1 MFTGGAAG
9 ARGPASRV
17 RQGQDDLITVSISL
31 QDAVFGVEKT
41 IERRSAVT
49 CKSCNGEG
57 TAEGT
62 QPETCTTCA
71 GHGYMQRRVQSILG
85 TVMQQVECPD
95 CHGYGTVIKTP
106 CPECHG
112 QGRVRE
118 DVPLTFT
125 IPAGV
130 HDQARIRLRGKGEAG
145 LHGGPNG
152 DLYVDLN
159 VKRDKYFSRE
169 GDNLATTVN
178 IPMAAAALGTV
189 IPLKTFDGD
198 QEVSIPAGTQSGD
211 TITLNG
217 LGATVLGTERRG
229 DLLVRVQVTTP
240 TDLTEEQR
248 ELLRQ
253 FAALRNEPLNEGS
266 QVKQRGGLFS
276 RLKDQFK

>member
-1 MFTGGAAG
+1 M
-9 ARGPASRV
+9 
-17 RQGQDDLITVSISL
+17 
-31 QDAVFGVEKT
+31 
-41 IERRSAVT
+41 
-49 CKSCNGEG
+49 
-57 TAEGT
+57 
-62 QPETCTTCA
+62 
-71 GHGYMQRRVQSILG
+71 
-85 TVMQQVECPD
+85 
-95 CHGYGTVIKTP
+95 
-106 CPECHG
+106 
-112 QGRVRE
+112 RE